1 MYAEGDTQWLMY
13 PVGDGGGEED
23 LCHVR
28 SGGHSLTYVPSGG
41 WERKG
46 GSLPCTQWGML
57 SDTCT
62 QWGMGEERRISA
74 SVPCMGRR
82 RGSLPVGD
90 TQWLMYPVGDG
101 GGEEDLCHV
110 RSGGH
115 SLTYV
120 PSGGWERKGGSLP
133 CTQWGM
139 LSDTCTQWGMGEER
153 RISAMYAVGDAQ
165 WLMYPVGDG
174 GGEEDLCHVRSGGRS
189 VADVPSGGWGR
200 RGGSVSC
207 TQWGTLTHIPS
218 GGWERKG
225 GSLPCT
231 QWGMLSDTCTQ
242 WGMGEER
249 RISAMYAV
257 GDAQW
262 LMYPVGDGGGE
273 EDLCHVRSG
282 GRSVA
287 DVPSGGWGRRGGSL
301 SCTQWG
307 TLSG

>member
-1 MYAEGDTQWLMY
+1 MYAVGDTQWLMY
-13 PVGDGGGEED
+13 PVGDGRGEEE

-28 SGGHSLTYVPSGG
+28 SGGCSVTHVPSGG

-46 GSLPCTQWGML
+46 GSLPCTQWGKL

-62 QWGMGEERRISA
+62 QWGMGRR
-74 SVPCMGRR
+74 
-82 RGSLPVGD
+82 
-90 TQWLMYPVGDG
+90 
-101 GGEEDLCHV
+101 
-110 RSGGH
+110 
-115 SLTYV
+115 
-120 PSGGWERKGGSLP
+120 GGSLP
-133 CTQWGM
+133 CTQWG
-139 LSDTCTQWGMGEER
+139 T
-153 RISAMYAVGDAQ
+153 
-165 WLMYPVGDG
+165 
-174 GGEEDLCHVRSGGRS
+174 
-189 VADVPSGGWGR
+189 
-200 RGGSVSC
+200 
-207 TQWGTLTHIPS
+207 
-218 GGWERKG
+218 
-225 GSLPCT
+225 
-231 QWGMLSDTCTQ
+231 LSDTCTQ

-301 SCTQWG
+301 PCTQWG